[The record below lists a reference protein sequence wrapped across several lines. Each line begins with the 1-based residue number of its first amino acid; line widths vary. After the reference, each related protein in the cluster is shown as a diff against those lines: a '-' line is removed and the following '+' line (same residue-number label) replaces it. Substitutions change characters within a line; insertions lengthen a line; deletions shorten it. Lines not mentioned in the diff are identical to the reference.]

1 MNKIL
6 LILSIFLFS
15 CDDFAKK
22 VKENNSNSNSNDTVN
37 SLLSSS
43 LVMNSETGEKV
54 SSQSPMPEFNF
65 EKDLHD
71 FGQLIDGEKVSYS
84 FKFTN
89 SGNAPLI
96 ITNAKGSCGCT
107 VPNWPKEPIMSG
119 ESGVIQV
126 NYDEKRVGSFNKS
139 ITITS
144 NAKNSPQIIKV
155 KGKILATEKKN
166 TQPIK
171 KQSTLAPVAK

>member
-89 SGNAPLI
+89 SGDAPLI
-96 ITNAKGSCGCT
+96 ISNAKGSCGCT
-107 VPNWPKEPIMSG
+107 VPNWSKNPIAPG
-119 ESGVIQV
+119 ESGSIDVTFNSSGRSGKQNKAITLTANTNPNRKVI
-126 NYDEKRVGSFNKS
+126 N
-139 ITITS
+139 ITS
-144 NAKNSPQIIKV
+144 EVISK
-155 KGKILATEKKN
+155 
-166 TQPIK
+166 
-171 KQSTLAPVAK
+171 